1 MMKSRLARVSAI
13 AMAVALVPIAT
24 SAISQVESDTQAEI
38 SRFVDIFERVKTDY
52 VEPVDDDKLVRG
64 AIDGMLASLDPHSS
78 YLDAR
83 DFANL
88 RTQTE
93 GMYGGLGL
101 SVTMQDGAVKVIAP
115 TRETP
120 ADLAGIK
127 AGDYITHLDGKLIY
141 GGTLDDAVDQMRGE
155 PGTAIRLT
163 IVREGRDKPFDVSIT
178 RAIIDL
184 KPVTWEIKDNIGI
197 ITIAS
202 FTSSVGEDVS
212 QAVEGIEA
220 KLGRKPTGYVL
231 DMRSNPGGLLD
242 EAVAVSDAF
251 LEKGEIVSQR
261 GRHKGDIERYYARPG
276 DVIGGAPLIVLVDSG
291 SASAS
296 EIVAGALQDHRR
308 ALVMGERSFGKGSV
322 QTLLPLSRTTA
333 LKLTTARYF
342 TPSGN
347 SVQEGGI
354 EPDIAVPQ
362 LSDPDYKTRMKLRES
377 DLRGHLINE
386 IGLDDKDLEVDK
398 LADPRFTM
406 TTEQLKEKGIE
417 DFQLYYAMATLQR
430 TTLASSR
437 LAATR
442 GGLTR
447 SPGTARPVT
456 RRN

>member
-13 AMAVALVPIAT
+13 ALAVALVPVAT

-120 ADLAGIK
+120 ADKAGIK

-155 PGTAIRLT
+155 PGTSIKLT
-163 IVREGRDKPFDVSIT
+163 IVREGRDKPFDVSVT

-184 KPVTWEIKDNIGI
+184 KPVTWEVKDDIGI

-202 FTSSVGEDVS
+202 FTASVGADVEE
-212 QAVEGIEA
+212 AVQGIEA

-231 DMRSNPGGLLD
+231 DMRSTP
-242 EAVAVSDAF
+242 
-251 LEKGEIVSQR
+251 
-261 GRHKGDIERYYARPG
+261 
-276 DVIGGAPLIVLVDSG
+276 
-291 SASAS
+291 
-296 EIVAGALQDHRR
+296 AGCSTKPSRCRMRSCRR
-308 ALVMGERSFGKGSV
+308 AR
-322 QTLLPLSRTTA
+322 
-333 LKLTTARYF
+333 
-342 TPSGN
+342 
-347 SVQEGGI
+347 
-354 EPDIAVPQ
+354 
-362 LSDPDYKTRMKLRES
+362 
-377 DLRGHLINE
+377 
-386 IGLDDKDLEVDK
+386 
-398 LADPRFTM
+398 
-406 TTEQLKEKGIE
+406 
-417 DFQLYYAMATLQR
+417 
-430 TTLASSR
+430 SSR
-437 LAATR
+437 SAAATR
-442 GGLTR
+442 EISNAIMRVPAT
-447 SPGTARPVT
+447 SSMAR
-456 RRN
+456 R